1 MTVDQFRAGA
11 ADRRARLAPVVGVA
25 LFAGLAIAGL
35 AWAKW
40 DPYAHKLTQL
50 WGTRAWH
57 GGSILDAAGQPASA
71 PSWHGAWNFTVSY
84 GKAVWMALAAALL
97 ISAAVEALLPRQAV
111 VRLLS
116 GRGRFGTV
124 VGGLLAVPCMMCTC
138 CSAPLAATLRRR
150 GVPTGP
156 VLGYW
161 LGNPVLNPAVL
172 VFLALVAPWQ
182 WVVTRALVGSLL
194 VFGVTALVAGLAE
207 RRAGDDRDGV
217 RAPDLAADLAGAT
230 RADAAEAEA
239 LELPEAFRLR
249 SAPARFARA
258 LGRLSLTLVPEY
270 FLVVVALGA
279 FRGWL
284 FPLGANAAHWGILAV
299 ILAAIAGT
307 LMVIPTAG
315 EIPILQG
322 LAALGVGS
330 GPVGALLI
338 TLPAISLPSMAMV
351 GRALSWRVTAI
362 LAGAVMVTGL
372 AGAVTLWALT

>member
-1 MTVDQFRAGA
+1 MTVEQVGAVAAGRRVRAGA
-11 ADRRARLAPVVGVA
+11 VIGLVLFIALAV
-25 LFAGLAIAGL
+25 AGLV
-35 AWAKW
+35 WAKW
-40 DPYAHKLTQL
+40 DPYSHKLTHL
-50 WGTRAWH
+50 WGTRAWK
-57 GGSILDAAGQPASA
+57 GGSILNAAGPSAAA
-71 PSWHGAWNFTVSY
+71 PSWHGAWSFTVAY

-97 ISAAVEALLPRQAV
+97 IAAGVEALLPRQAV

-116 GRGRFGTV
+116 GRGRCGTV

-182 WVVTRALVGSLL
+182 WVATRAAVGAVL
-194 VFGVTALVAGLAE
+194 VFGVSALVGRFAE
-207 RRAGDDRDGV
+207 RRDTDPR
-217 RAPDLAADLAGAT
+217 RIS
-230 RADAAEAEA
+230 ADAANVRAAEA
-239 LELPEAFRLR
+239 DFELRN
-249 SAPARFARA
+249 APTRFALT
-258 LGRLSLTLVPEY
+258 LGRLAITLVPEY
-270 FLVVVALGA
+270 FVVVLALGA

-299 ILAAIAGT
+299 LVAAIAGT
-307 LMVIPTAG
+307 LVVIPTAG

-338 TLPAISLPSMAMV
+338 TLPAISLPSIAMV
-351 GRALSWRVTAI
+351 GRALTWRVTAI

-372 AGAVTLWALT
+372 AGAMTLWALT